1 MGMLYTVDGWEVWDR
16 GQATSLMFGDLIPA
30 VERLVKQP
38 SGFTN
43 TGWDEIQIDPEKV
56 RAFLAATFRYL
67 SHSGSA
73 PLRLMVR
80 GFLQVALFLDYRA
93 SGEWYPVPEGFEDIT
108 EDLHLIT

>member
-43 TGWDEIQIDPEKV
+43 TGWDEIQIDPEKKYGPSSP
-56 RAFLAATFRYL
+56 RR
-67 SHSGSA
+67 SG
-73 PLRLMVR
+73 
-80 GFLQVALFLDYRA
+80 
-93 SGEWYPVPEGFEDIT
+93 T
-108 EDLHLIT
+108 